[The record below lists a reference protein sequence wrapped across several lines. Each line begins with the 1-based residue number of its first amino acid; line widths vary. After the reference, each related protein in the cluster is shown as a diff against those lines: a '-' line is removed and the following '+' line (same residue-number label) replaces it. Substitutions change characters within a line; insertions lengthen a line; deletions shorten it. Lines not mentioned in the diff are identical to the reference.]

1 VGQQKYYSENSRF
14 ELFKRVVEAISPTY
28 DIEIRTI
35 RELCNV
41 ETGLATLSDKREQNT
56 LLRMM
61 LSVAPRERV
70 PRHRLIRN
78 LISLGE
84 YDNAE
89 TEIRLFERD
98 FRLDGPAARYKIDL
112 AVARAVRSPGL
123 MDEDRI
129 VLLDMARESAAASG
143 QRFKLNKAVLTA
155 YCEVGLEI
163 ARLTGNE
170 SVFAA
175 AIADLKECEAKTGD
189 ADISRRIARLESRV
203 RSIMIDGNVEFSQA
217 EIEDE

>member
-1 VGQQKYYSENSRF
+1 
-14 ELFKRVVEAISPTY
+14 
-28 DIEIRTI
+28 
-35 RELCNV
+35 
-41 ETGLATLSDKREQNT
+41 
-56 LLRMM
+56 M
-61 LSVAPRERV
+61 LSAAPRERV

-84 YDNAE
+84 YDQAE

-129 VLLDMARESAAASG
+129 VLLDMARESAATAAH
-143 QRFKLNKAVLTA
+143 RFKLNKAVLTA

-163 ARLTGNE
+163 ARLTGSD
-170 SVFAA
+170 SVFSS
-175 AIADLKECEAKTGD
+175 AIQELKECEEKTGD
-189 ADISRRIARLESRV
+189 ADVSRRIARLESRI
-203 RSIMIDGNVEFSQA
+203 RSITIDGKKEFSQA
-217 EIEDE
+217 EIEED